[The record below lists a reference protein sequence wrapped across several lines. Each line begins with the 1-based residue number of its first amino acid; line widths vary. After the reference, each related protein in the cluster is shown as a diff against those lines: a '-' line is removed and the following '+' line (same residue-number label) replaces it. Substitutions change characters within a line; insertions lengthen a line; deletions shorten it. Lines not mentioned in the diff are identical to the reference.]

1 MLTIVVE
8 GRRGRGDIESRA
20 LSSFLLPALQE
31 AADLVDFSRQAGEG
45 FAGGDLSVEV
55 STKRDAWWR
64 RWATALPSRRLAPQ
78 IAK

>member
-1 MLTIVVE
+1 MLTAVVE

-31 AADLVDFSRQAGEG
+31 AADLVDFSRQAGE
-45 FAGGDLSVEV
+45 V
-55 STKRDAWWR
+55 STKRGTWQR
-64 RWATALPSRRLAPQ
+64 RWAWPSRRLTPQ